1 MPSSLFRQLARWVV
15 LALALP
21 SAAQAWQLEGRHRVS
36 LEARDGSRT
45 PIAALEVAPA
55 KNGVMQFTLTLDP
68 AHLTDFFLSMREFKC
83 LTGEAQVQ
91 CYVRYP
97 YPNPATIS
105 EQDLRWLEHALLF
118 LYKDP
123 SEFGAKLG
131 NGLYYPLHLT
141 ERGLEGQASSIDL
154 NAISAPP
161 DDPGIPPYGPAE
173 RVEIEAGEIWFGTL
187 LIE

>member
-1 MPSSLFRQLARWVV
+1 MQTTVGHRFLAGAV
-15 LALALP
+15 LAMTLP
-21 SAAQAWQLEGRHRVS
+21 CTAQAWQLEGQHRVS
-36 LEARDGSRT
+36 LLARDGSRT
-45 PIAALEVAPA
+45 TIAALHVAPA
-55 KNGVMQFTLTLDP
+55 QDGAMHFTLALDP
-68 AHLTDFFLSMREFKC
+68 AQFTDFFLSMREFKC

-97 YPNPATIS
+97 YANPATIR

-123 SEFGAKLG
+123 SEFGARLG

-141 ERGLEGQASSIDL
+141 EHGLEGKATSIDL

-173 RVEIEAGEIWFGTL
+173 RVEIEPGEIWFERL

>member
-1 MPSSLFRQLARWVV
+1 MLTTLYRRLSIWAL

-21 SAAQAWQLEGRHRVS
+21 SAAQAWQLPGQHQVS

-45 PIAALEVAPA
+45 KIALLEVTASGDGA
-55 KNGVMQFTLTLDP
+55 LHFTLTLDP
-68 AHLTDFFLSMREFKC
+68 KHLTDFFLSMREFKC